1 MQSKNPKYWGVSP
14 RADYPKYGSFATNV
28 VDEHKN
34 LLSDF
39 QRDKWCVLVVG
50 SYTPQKPIDSETKR
64 KFFQLASNWKN
75 ETRRFS
81 TSLHKTSNDNYI
93 DIMLLGTEVIPIIL
107 EELKRKSDH
116 WFLALKHLARK
127 LNQEDPV
134 PKEHLGDMEKMREDW
149 LRWGERMGYKF

>member
-1 MQSKNPKYWGVSP
+1 MQSKNPKNWGVSP

-64 KFFQLASNWKN
+64 KFF
-75 ETRRFS
+75 
-81 TSLHKTSNDNYI
+81 
-93 DIMLLGTEVIPIIL
+93 II
-107 EELKRKSDH
+107 
-116 WFLALKHLARK
+116 
-127 LNQEDPV
+127 
-134 PKEHLGDMEKMREDW
+134 
-149 LRWGERMGYKF
+149 